1 MSDFGA
7 FQEQGKTVA
16 INPSGTSQNAQI
28 VTRGGMTPRAIKI
41 FNNSNQVCYV
51 AFGSDSSV
59 TASVPS
65 TSTPAY
71 GMTLAM
77 GEDAVFINPRGAPQC
92 WVAVIAAGA
101 ATGNINFTPGEGR

>member
-1 MSDFGA
+1 MSDFAA
-7 FQEQGKTVA
+7 FQEQGNTVA
-16 INPSGTSQNAQI
+16 INPSGTSQNKQI
-28 VTRGGMTPRAIKI
+28 TTKMGQTPVAVKI

-51 AFGSDSSV
+51 AFGTDSSV
-59 TASVPS
+59 TAVVPT

-77 GEDAVFINPRGAPQC
+77 GEDATFKNPRGPQL

-101 ATGNINFTPGEGR
+101 ATGNIFFTPGEGR